1 MTTQPSHWRGP
12 VEETALIMSMIPHN
26 PLLKVT
32 ILQKHLHRRYLRTS
46 QQRRRM
52 EGMTTQPSHWRMRTS
67 LHRHLVVRGP
77 EVSQRRAVGVEA
89 GVSPSRSKSRHLGL
103 KAAQDL
109 KVALNL
115 RTDPSPALN
124 QVQDLAPGLILDQN
138 PAQDPNPGRSLA
150 PGRDLNHALDQN
162 PDQNPVQSQGP
173 GPEQDQDPDHL
184 LEADHDQGQDLAAT
198 LRIKRSKW

>member
-32 ILQKHLHRRYLRTS
+32 ILQKHQHRRYLRTS

-89 GVSPSRSKSRHLGL
+89 GVSQVRGQDRHLGL

-124 QVQDLAPGLILDQN
+124 QVQDLAPCLILDQ
-138 PAQDPNPGRSLA
+138 
-150 PGRDLNHALDQN
+150 NHALDQN

-173 GPEQDQDPDHL
+173 GPEQDQDLDHL